1 MESFKCPICGNSAI
15 RYIGIRKGKQY
26 CRKCITF
33 RGQEATGEY
42 VQSDNAEY
50 TLHYELSEDQKRLS
64 NQLVNNYKNGI
75 DSLVHAVCG
84 SGKTEIVLEVIANAM
99 REGKRVGFA
108 LPRREVIIELYMR
121 FRDIFTN
128 NSVIC
133 VYGGHTN
140 RLEANLVCLT
150 THQLFRYDHYF
161 DLLII
166 DEIDAF
172 PYRGNEVL
180 KAFYKRSI
188 KGVTIL
194 LSATPTKEEI
204 EEYSKPGKSYL
215 RLNKRFHGHPL
226 PVPRFI
232 EKKFISKYIVLLKI
246 TKELLSRSK
255 QIFIFTPTIDICERT
270 YKFLSAF
277 LKNGNY
283 VHSKREER
291 AKIIDDFRK
300 KKYMYLVTTAVLE
313 RGVTIKDLQVIVFL
327 ADHAIYDSHA
337 LIQISGRVGR
347 KSDAP
352 DGEIIYICRKN
363 TIEIQES
370 IKEIKKSNEVL

>member
-1 MESFKCPICGNSAI
+1 
-15 RYIGIRKGKQY
+15 
-26 CRKCITF
+26 
-33 RGQEATGEY
+33 
-42 VQSDNAEY
+42 
-50 TLHYELSEDQKRLS
+50 
-64 NQLVNNYKNGI
+64 
-75 DSLVHAVCG
+75 
-84 SGKTEIVLEVIANAM
+84 M

-121 FRDIFTN
+121 FRSIFTSN
-128 NSVIC
+128 KVIC
-133 VYGGHTN
+133 VYGGHTS
-140 RLEANLVCLT
+140 RLEGDLICLT
-150 THQLFRYDHYF
+150 THQLFRYERYF

-172 PYRGNEVL
+172 PYKGNEVL

-204 EEYSKPGKSYL
+204 TEYSKEGKSYL
-215 RLNKRFHGHPL
+215 KLNKRFHGHPL
-226 PVPRFI
+226 PVPRFVV
-232 EKKFISKYIVLLKI
+232 KKFLSKYFELLKT
-246 TKELLSRSK
+246 TKTLLSRSK
-255 QIFIFTPTIDICERT
+255 QIFIFTPTIDICEKT
-270 YKFLSAF
+270 YHFLALF

-283 VHSKREER
+283 VHSKRDDR
-291 AKIIDDFRK
+291 AKIIDDFRQ
-300 KKYMYLVTTAVLE
+300 KKYMFLVTTAVLE

-363 TIEIQES
+363 TAEIKES
-370 IKEIKKSNEVL
+370 IKEIKASNEVL